1 MPEISLPQKV
11 FFGDE
16 SIQKFAQSCYENILI
31 LSDAET
37 VKQTESLGYIQDMLG
52 RKTPNIKLLVSKI
65 FDELYEK
72 SIKYI
77 SETDPDRIIAVGSA
91 WLIDAAMF
99 ISYQSGIDFA
109 AVPYFSSC
117 SMTDFPEADYRT
129 YRLSP
134 VEVVLDPDLAMQIT
148 SGTIAYDAMSC
159 LAYASDAI
167 ASCNNYVI
175 ASLALSSAANII
187 NHAVGAYRGNFKS
200 IARLQYAM
208 YCAVLAYGNSSNCG
222 NSTLDEITSFFA
234 KLGVKKQT
242 AAAICLPDYL
252 EQNRCDALGDIARRV
267 GLFRSGEDISF
278 SIDRLIE
285 RIRRIQASLNIPR
298 SINAIC
304 LDTELYSAF
313 CENTHLPSE
322 LLDTCFYG
330 SFKFMKL

>member
-11 FFGDE
+11 FFGDGAAR
-16 SIQKFAQSCYENILI
+16 KFARSYYENILI

-52 RKTPNIKLLVSKI
+52 ERTPNIKLLVSKD

-77 SETDPDRIIAVGSA
+77 SENDPDRIVAVGSV
-91 WLIDAAMF
+91 WLMDAAMF
-99 ISYQSGIDFA
+99 ISYQSGVDFA

-148 SGTIAYDAMSC
+148 SGTVAYDAISC
-159 LAYASDAI
+159 FAYAAEAI
-167 ASCNNYVI
+167 ISCGNDVI
-175 ASLALSSAANII
+175 ASLALSSAASII
-187 NHAVGAYRGNFKS
+187 NHSVGAYRGNFKS

-208 YCAVLAYGNSSNCG
+208 YCAVLAYRNSAYCG
-222 NSTLDEITSFFA
+222 NSTLDEITSFFS

-242 AAAICLPDYL
+242 AAAICVPDYL
-252 EQNRCDALGDIARRV
+252 EHNRCDALGELARRV

-285 RIRRIQASLNIPR
+285 RLRRIQASLNIPR

-304 LDTELYSAF
+304 SDRELYSAF

-330 SFKFMKL
+330 NFKFMKL

>member
-52 RKTPNIKLLVSKI
+52 KKTPNIKLLVSKI

-134 VEVVLDPDLAMQIT
+134 AEVVLDPDLAMQIT

-175 ASLALSSAANII
+175 ASLALSSATMPSVHTGEISNQSHDC
-187 NHAVGAYRGNFKS
+187 NMLC
-200 IARLQYAM
+200 IAQSWL
-208 YCAVLAYGNSSNCG
+208 
-222 NSTLDEITSFFA
+222 TEIRR
-234 KLGVKKQT
+234 T
-242 AAAICLPDYL
+242 AAT
-252 EQNRCDALGDIARRV
+252 Q
-267 GLFRSGEDISF
+267 
-278 SIDRLIE
+278 RLT
-285 RIRRIQASLNIPR
+285 RLHPSLQ
-298 SINAIC
+298 S
-304 LDTELYSAF
+304 SA
-313 CENTHLPSE
+313 
-322 LLDTCFYG
+322 
-330 SFKFMKL
+330 